1 MTHYIEEDRRKED
14 RKENAEK
21 SSAQN
26 DVNSNSSLTANIGDV
41 HSLISIREINPVPI
55 YANHT

>member
-1 MTHYIEEDRRKED
+1 MTHNVEEDRRKED
-14 RKENAEK
+14 REENAEK

-26 DVNSNSSLTANIGDV
+26 DVNSNSSLTADIGDV